1 MAEWIGHFIANWP
14 FWAVVAMLLIIST
27 VWVFYFFTSSVT
39 DYPWKKKEWWQDRHE
54 RLEKEA
60 KAKRSKPKFKKGQ

>member
-14 FWAVVAMLLIIST
+14 LWAIIFALIIVS
-27 VWVFYFFTSSVT
+27 VLWFLYYFTTTT
-39 DYPWKKKEWWQDRHE
+39 DHLWNKKEWWQDRAK

-60 KAKRSKPKFKKGQ
+60 KLNRTKNIVKKG

>member
-14 FWAVVAMLLIIST
+14 VWLVVATLLIISI
-27 VWVFYFFTSSVT
+27 VWIVCYVANADAEF
-39 DYPWKKKEWWQDRHE
+39 PWKKKEWWQDRYR

-60 KAKRSKPKFKKGQ
+60 KAKQAKKG